1 MDKSCDNCKNE
12 CVRVC
17 EECSCYDGMEC
28 HQEVWRCNECLNYKN
43 WEPKIIKN
51 FVKELKWR
59 QENTGAVCAHKEK

>member
-43 WEPKIIKN
+43 
-51 FVKELKWR
+51 
-59 QENTGAVCAHKEK
+59 